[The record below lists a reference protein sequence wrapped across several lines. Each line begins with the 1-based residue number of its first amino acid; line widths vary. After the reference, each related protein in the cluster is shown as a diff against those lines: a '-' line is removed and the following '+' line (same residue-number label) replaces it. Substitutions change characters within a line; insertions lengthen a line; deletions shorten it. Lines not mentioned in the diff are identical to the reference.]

1 MNGNQMAVSRRHLL
15 QAAGMVAGGLA
26 LPKLSGGAAQAAG
39 AMDSKLAKDLTVCS
53 PPTDP
58 LTELL
63 RRNGTFSKA
72 WQQAVNAPTPA
83 QRMDVTKAI
92 FAAGCQINP
101 AALAE
106 GQKPWAALLSC
117 ADARVAPEWIF
128 AAGSGELFQV
138 RAAGNTAFDDAIA
151 SLEYAVAVLEV
162 PLIMVMGHSACG
174 AVKAAMASTPLTP
187 LLEGLVKPIRA
198 SLKPGEDLTKAIQGN
213 ALYATTAL
221 TQRSDVL
228 KKAQASGKLAI
239 KTTYFDIGTGKV
251 TVI

>member
-198 SLKPGEDLTKAIQGN
+198 SLKPGDDLTKAIQGN

>member
-1 MNGNQMAVSRRHLL
+1 MAFSRRHLL
-15 QAAGMVAGGLA
+15 QAAGVVAGGLV
-26 LPKLSGGAAQAAG
+26 LPKLSGTAAQAAG
-39 AMDSKLAKDLTVCS
+39 ATDSKLAKDLTVCS

-58 LTELL
+58 LAELL
-63 RRNGTFSKA
+63 RRNGKFSKA
-72 WQQAVNAPTPA
+72 WQQAVSAPTA
-83 QRMDVTKAI
+83 SQRMELTKSI

-151 SLEYAVAVLEV
+151 SMEYAVAVLGV
-162 PLIMVMGHSACG
+162 PLILVMGHSACG
-174 AVKAAMASTPLTP
+174 AVKAAMAADPLTP

-198 SLKPGEDLTKAIQGN
+198 SLKPGDDLTKAIQGN
-213 ALYATTAL
+213 ALYSAAAL

-228 KKAQASGKLAI
+228 KKAQASGKVAI
-239 KTTYFDIGTGKV
+239 KSAYFDIGTGKV
-251 TVI
+251 TII

>member
-1 MNGNQMAVSRRHLL
+1 MAFSRRHLL
-15 QAAGMVAGGLA
+15 QAAGLVAGGLA
-26 LPKLSGGAAQAAG
+26 LPKLSGGPAQAAG
-39 AMDSKLAKDLTVCS
+39 ATASKLAKELTVCS

-58 LTELL
+58 LAELL
-63 RRNGTFSKA
+63 SRNGEFSKA
-72 WQQAVNAPTPA
+72 WQQAVNAPTA
-83 QRMDVTKAI
+83 SQRMELTKSI

-101 AALAE
+101 AALAK

-151 SLEYAVAVLEV
+151 SMEYAVAVLGV
-162 PLIMVMGHSACG
+162 PLILVMGHSACG
-174 AVKAAMASTPLTP
+174 AVKAAMASDPLTP

-198 SLKPGEDLTKAIQGN
+198 SLQPGDDLTKAIQGN
-213 ALYATTAL
+213 ARYSTAAL

-228 KKAQASGKLAI
+228 KQAQASGKVSI
-239 KTTYFDIGTGKV
+239 KTAYFDIGTGKV
-251 TVI
+251 SVI

>member
-58 LTELL
+58 LAELL

-83 QRMDVTKAI
+83 QRMDFTKAI

-198 SLKPGEDLTKAIQGN
+198 SLKPGDDLTKAIQGN

>member
-1 MNGNQMAVSRRHLL
+1 
-15 QAAGMVAGGLA
+15 MVAGGLV
-26 LPKLSGGAAQAAG
+26 LPKLSGTAAQAAG
-39 AMDSKLAKDLTVCS
+39 ATDSKLTKDLTVCS

-58 LTELL
+58 LAELL
-63 RRNGTFSKA
+63 RRNGKFSKA
-72 WQQAVNAPTPA
+72 WQQAVSAPTA
-83 QRMDVTKAI
+83 SQRMELTKSI

-151 SLEYAVAVLEV
+151 SMEYAVAVLGV
-162 PLIMVMGHSACG
+162 PLILVMGHSACG
-174 AVKAAMASTPLTP
+174 AVKAAMASDPLTP

-198 SLKPGEDLTKAIQGN
+198 PLKPGDDLTNAIQGN
-213 ALYATTAL
+213 ALYSAASL
-221 TQRSDVL
+221 TQRRDVL
-228 KKAQASGKLAI
+228 KKAQASGKQAI
-239 KTTYFDIGTGKV
+239 KSAYFDIVTGKV
-251 TVI
+251 TII

>member
-1 MNGNQMAVSRRHLL
+1 MALTRRHLL
-15 QAAGMVAGGLA
+15 QAAGLVAGGIV
-26 LPKLSGGAAQAAG
+26 LPKLGGGAAQAAG
-39 AMDSKLAKDLTVCS
+39 AMDPKLAKDLTVCS
-53 PPTDP
+53 PPVDP
-58 LTELL
+58 LAELL
-63 RRNGTFSKA
+63 RRNGKFSKT
-72 WQQAVNAPTPA
+72 WQQAANAATA
-83 QRMDVTKAI
+83 GQRMDVTKAI

-174 AVKAAMASTPLTP
+174 AVKAAMASDPLTP

-198 SLKPGEDLTKAIQGN
+198 SLKPGDDLTKAIQGN
-213 ALYATTAL
+213 ALYSTAAL
-221 TQRSDVL
+221 TQRSEVL
-228 KKAQASGKLAI
+228 KKAQASGKVVI
-239 KTTYFDIGTGKV
+239 KTAYFDIGTGKV
-251 TVI
+251 TLI

>member
-1 MNGNQMAVSRRHLL
+1 MAFSRRYLL
-15 QAAGMVAGGLA
+15 QAAGLVAGGLV
-26 LPKLSGGAAQAAG
+26 LPKLSGGTAQAAS
-39 AMDSKLAKDLTVCS
+39 AMDPKLAKDLTVCS
-53 PPTDP
+53 PPSDP
-58 LTELL
+58 LAELL
-63 RRNGTFSKA
+63 RRNGKFSKA
-72 WQQAVNAPTPA
+72 WQQAVSAPTA
-83 QRMDVTKAI
+83 SQRMELTKSI

-151 SLEYAVAVLEV
+151 SMEYAVAVLGV
-162 PLIMVMGHSACG
+162 PLILVMGHSACG
-174 AVKAAMASTPLTP
+174 AVKAAMAADPLTP

-198 SLKPGEDLTKAIQGN
+198 SLKPGDDLIKAIQGN
-213 ALYATTAL
+213 ALYSAAAL

-228 KKAQASGKLAI
+228 KKAQASGKVAI
-239 KTTYFDIGTGKV
+239 KSAYFDIGTGKV
-251 TVI
+251 TII

>member
-1 MNGNQMAVSRRHLL
+1 
-15 QAAGMVAGGLA
+15 MVAGGLV

-39 AMDSKLAKDLTVCS
+39 ATDSKLAKDLTVCS

-58 LTELL
+58 LAELL

-72 WQQAVNAPTPA
+72 WQQAVSAPTA
-83 QRMDVTKAI
+83 SQRMELTKSI

-151 SLEYAVAVLEV
+151 SMEYAVAVLEV
-162 PLIMVMGHSACG
+162 PLILVMGHSACG
-174 AVKAAMASTPLTP
+174 AVKAAMASAPLTP

-198 SLKPGEDLTKAIQGN
+198 SLKPGDDLTKAIQGN
-213 ALYATTAL
+213 ALYSAATL

-228 KKAQASGKLAI
+228 KQAQASGKLAI
-239 KTTYFDIGTGKV
+239 KAAYFDIGTGKV

>member
-1 MNGNQMAVSRRHLL
+1 MKGNQMAVSRRHLL

-58 LTELL
+58 LAELL

-198 SLKPGEDLTKAIQGN
+198 SLKPGDDLTKAIQGN

>member
-1 MNGNQMAVSRRHLL
+1 MAS
-15 QAAGMVAGGLA
+15 GLV
-26 LPKLSGGAAQAAG
+26 LPKLGGGAAEAASEID
-39 AMDSKLAKDLTVCS
+39 MKLTKDLTVCS

-58 LTELL
+58 LAELL
-63 RRNGTFSKA
+63 RRNGKFSKA
-72 WQQAVNAPTPA
+72 WQQAVNAPTA
-83 QRMDVTKAI
+83 GQRMALTQSI

-151 SLEYAVAVLEV
+151 SMEYAVAVLEV
-162 PLIMVMGHSACG
+162 PLILVMGHSACG
-174 AVKAAMASTPLTP
+174 AVKAAMASDPLTP

-198 SLKPGEDLTKAIQGN
+198 SLKPGDDLTKAIQGN
-213 ALYATTAL
+213 ALYSAATL

-228 KKAQASGKLAI
+228 KQAQASGKLAI
-239 KTTYFDIGTGKV
+239 KSAYFDIGTGKV

>member
-58 LTELL
+58 LAELL

-198 SLKPGEDLTKAIQGN
+198 SLKPGDDLTKAIQGN

>member
-1 MNGNQMAVSRRHLL
+1 MALSRRHLL
-15 QAAGMVAGGLA
+15 QAAGLVAGGLV
-26 LPKLSGGAAQAAG
+26 LPKLSGGAAEAAG
-39 AMDSKLAKDLTVCS
+39 TTKSQLAKDLTVCS
-53 PPTDP
+53 PPADP
-58 LTELL
+58 LAELL

-72 WQQAVNAPTPA
+72 WQQAVNAPTA
-83 QRMDVTKAI
+83 TQRMELTKSI

-106 GQKPWAALLSC
+106 GQKPWAAMLSC

-151 SLEYAVAVLEV
+151 SMEYAVAVLEV
-162 PLIMVMGHSACG
+162 PLILVLGHSACG
-174 AVKAAMASTPLTP
+174 AVKAAMASDPLTP

-198 SLKPGEDLTKAIQGN
+198 SLKPGDDLNKAIQAN
-213 ALYATTAL
+213 ARYSTATLTERSAL
-221 TQRSDVL
+221 L
-228 KKAQASGKLAI
+228 KSAQASGKVTI
-239 KTTYFDIGTGKV
+239 KTAYFDIGTGKV

>member
-1 MNGNQMAVSRRHLL
+1 MAFSRRHLL
-15 QAAGMVAGGLA
+15 QAAGVVAGGLV
-26 LPKLSGGAAQAAG
+26 LPKLSGTAAQAAG
-39 AMDSKLAKDLTVCS
+39 ATDSKLAKDLTVCS

-58 LTELL
+58 LAELL
-63 RRNGTFSKA
+63 RRNGKFSKA
-72 WQQAVNAPTPA
+72 WQQAVSAPTA
-83 QRMDVTKAI
+83 SQRMELTKSI

-151 SLEYAVAVLEV
+151 SMEYAVAVLGV
-162 PLIMVMGHSACG
+162 PLILVMGHSACG
-174 AVKAAMASTPLTP
+174 AVKAAMAADPLTP
-187 LLEGLVKPIRA
+187 LLEGLVKPIRN
-198 SLKPGEDLTKAIQGN
+198 SLKPGDDLTKAIQGN
-213 ALYATTAL
+213 ALYSAAAL

-228 KKAQASGKLAI
+228 KKAQASGKVAI
-239 KTTYFDIGTGKV
+239 KSAYFDIGTGKV
-251 TVI
+251 TII